1 MLRVIVYDWKVHIN
15 EDFVAQVKAP
25 NIEAAL
31 TIAFAKLRES
41 SRFFSELVFDIQV
54 VNLTIY
60 SKA

>member
-25 NIEAAL
+25 NVEVAL
-31 TIAFAKLRES
+31 TIALAKLRES
-41 SRFFSELVFDIQV
+41 NRFFSELVFDIQV

-60 SKA
+60 NKA